1 MPIYHLPYI
10 YPLIPIE
17 QRSGILRFYF
27 VHYLMDRK
35 NSVGEREYYVKW
47 NELTYEECTWE
58 NESDISAFQ
67 PEIERFNEI
76 QSRRKKSG
84 DKGKATREPRQ
95 FKEQSP
101 PFLSGGMC
109 YE

>member
-1 MPIYHLPYI
+1 
-10 YPLIPIE
+10 
-17 QRSGILRFYF
+17 
-27 VHYLMDRK
+27 MDRK